1 MPAEDAAGAAG
12 TEGDQHSDRAG
23 DDAVPLPTAPFR
35 RNAMQVTS
43 ADTPV
48 VALARAER
56 RAPMWVQAL
65 WRLLRTKPLGLFGLI
80 VVLAMIGTA
89 LAAPLIAPY
98 DPADPAARRFLT
110 PSGDH
115 LMGTDDKGR
124 DIFSRVVYGARVAVA
139 VGFGAVLISTACAL
153 IIGVTTGYF
162 GGLVDALLQRC
173 VDAVMAF
180 PGLVLLL
187 ALVSITGSGLLRLIV
202 ILGLLSSAGASRIVR
217 SAVLAIRSAQY
228 LEAARAV
235 GAGHARIMLRHVLPN
250 IFAPVMVSATVGLG
264 GVILAEAS
272 LSFLGLGIN
281 DPRQPTWGQMLA
293 QARRFLNTELNY
305 AVWPGLAITLAV
317 FAFNMLGDALRDL
330 LDPRLRAGR

>member
-1 MPAEDAAGAAG
+1 MIDAS
-12 TEGDQHSDRAG
+12 TRD
-23 DDAVPLPTAPFR
+23 
-35 RNAMQVTS
+35 
-43 ADTPV
+43 
-48 VALARAER
+48 VALPPLER
-56 RAPMWVQAL
+56 PAHRLPAGVAL
-65 WRLLRTKPLGLFGLI
+65 LRKLFRTKPLGAFGL
-80 VVLAMIGTA
+80 VVVALLVVTA
-89 LAAPLIAPY
+89 AAAPLIAPY
-98 DPADPAARRFLT
+98 EPADASGPRFVT
-110 PSGDH
+110 PSATY
-115 LMGTDDKGR
+115 LLGTDDKGR

-153 IIGVTTGYF
+153 LIGVTTGYF
-162 GGLVDALLQRC
+162 GGLVDALVQRC

-250 IFAPVMVSATVGLG
+250 VFAPVMVSATVGLG

-281 DPRQPTWGQMLA
+281 DPGQPTWGQMLA

>member
-1 MPAEDAAGAAG
+1 MIDASARDAAL
-12 TEGDQHSDRAG
+12 T
-23 DDAVPLPTAPFR
+23 PLERPAR
-35 RNAMQVTS
+35 RLPGS
-43 ADTPV
+43 
-48 VALARAER
+48 VAL
-56 RAPMWVQAL
+56 
-65 WRLLRTKPLGLFGLI
+65 LLKLFRTKPLGAFGL
-80 VVLAMIGTA
+80 VVVTLLIITA
-89 LAAPLIAPY
+89 AAAPLIAPY
-98 DPADPAARRFLT
+98 DPADASGPRFATPGAAYPL
-110 PSGDH
+110 
-115 LMGTDDKGR
+115 GTDDKGR

-153 IIGVTTGYF
+153 LIGVVTGYF
-162 GGLVDALLQRC
+162 GGLVDALAQRC